1 MPSWSQVPH
10 PFVTQLIGI
19 GTRRRATTA
28 VRDSRAHVQVGDLL
42 DGPALAHLEDQ
53 TFATFLR
60 RRLRGDNSL
69 FWWKGARGV
78 GGFR

>member
-1 MPSWSQVPH
+1 M
-10 PFVTQLIGI
+10 
-19 GTRRRATTA
+19 
-28 VRDSRAHVQVGDLL
+28 QVGDLL